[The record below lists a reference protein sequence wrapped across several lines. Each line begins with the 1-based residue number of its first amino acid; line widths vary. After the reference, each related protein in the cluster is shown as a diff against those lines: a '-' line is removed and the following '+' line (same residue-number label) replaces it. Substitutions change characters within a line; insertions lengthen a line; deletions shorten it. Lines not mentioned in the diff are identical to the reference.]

1 MILGAQMTNH
11 FHAVV
16 WLDHREAR
24 IFYMG
29 LSGVD
34 RFVLHPDH
42 PTKHL
47 HHKANS
53 IGSGH
58 ASPDKQF
65 MKSIGETLSDARE
78 ILILGPAG
86 AKTELAKFLR
96 EYYSPIGN
104 RIVAILD
111 ADHPSDGQ
119 IVDYAKRYFKIA
131 EHSTTTAS
139 ANR

>member
-1 MILGAQMTNH
+1 MNSH

-16 WLDHREAR
+16 WVDHREAR
-24 IFYMG
+24 IFFVG
-29 LSGVD
+29 LSGED
-34 RFVLHPDH
+34 RFVLHPH
-42 PTKHL
+42 NPAKHL

-58 ASPDKQF
+58 VSPDKQF
-65 MKSIGETLSDARE
+65 MKSIGDTLSDARE

-86 AKTELAKFLR
+86 AKTELAKYLR
-96 EYYSPIGN
+96 EYRSSIGN

-111 ADHPSDGQ
+111 ADHPGDGQ
-119 IVDYAKRYFKIA
+119 IVDYAKRYFKISK
-131 EHSTTTAS
+131 HSTTTIS